1 MARWLV
7 LVVLSAL
14 VFAPPAQAESAR
26 ATASTLSSTMRAAG
40 GSSGGLAIDLDSGR
54 ILMSVRP
61 DSPRIPASVEKLF
74 TTSTALMRFGPDET
88 LETEALARV
97 TPDEFGVLAGNVYL
111 RGQGD
116 PTLGR
121 ERLDDLAGQ
130 LLAAGVSEITG
141 RIVGDE
147 SAWDTR
153 RGPEGWGI
161 DGWVGPLSALV
172 YGRGRVGRGWID
184 NPPLGAA
191 KAFRSAL
198 IRAGIFVDGK
208 ARAGAAPDDAV
219 AIAQASSPPM
229 STLIRLANVPSDNF
243 VAEMLLK
250 AVGRE
255 FGSEGSTRAG
265 ALVARAAMKRIG
277 VAPRIVDGSGLSRSN
292 RTTPRDVVT
301 LLRRLADDPDFF
313 GSLAVAGRTG
323 TLYDRMRRSSAR
335 GRCRG
340 KTGTIVGVSN
350 LAGYCVS
357 RTGDR
362 TAFAFLMNGINI
374 YTARRLQ
381 DRMTIA
387 LAKYAP

>member
-1 MARWLV
+1 
-7 LVVLSAL
+7 
-14 VFAPPAQAESAR
+14 
-26 ATASTLSSTMRAAG
+26 
-40 GSSGGLAIDLDSGR
+40 
-54 ILMSVRP
+54 
-61 DSPRIPASVEKLF
+61 
-74 TTSTALMRFGPDET
+74 
-88 LETEALARV
+88 
-97 TPDEFGVLAGNVYL
+97 VLAGNVYL

-121 ERLDDLAGQ
+121 ERMDALASQ

-141 RIVGDE
+141 KIVGDE

-153 RGPEGWGI
+153 RGPVGWGV

-172 YGRGRVGRGWID
+172 YGRGRVGRSWIKS
-184 NPPLGAA
+184 PPLGAA
-191 KAFRSAL
+191 KAFRSSL
-198 IRAGIFVDGK
+198 RRAGIFVDGK
-208 ARAGAAPDDAV
+208 AAAGATPDDA
-219 AIAQASSPPM
+219 ALLGETASPPM
-229 STLIRLANVPSDNF
+229 RTLIRLANVPSDNF

-255 FGSEGSTRAG
+255 FGSAGSTAAG
-265 ALVARAAMKRIG
+265 AAVARAAMKRLG
-277 VAPRIVDGSGLSRSN
+277 VQPQIVDGSGLSRSN
-292 RTTPRDVVT
+292 RTTPRQVVT
-301 LLRRLADDPDFF
+301 LLRELGDDRDFF
-313 GSLAVAGRTG
+313 RSLAVAGRTG

-340 KTGTIVGVSN
+340 KTGTIIGVSN

-357 RTGDR
+357 RTGGR
-362 TAFAFLMNGINI
+362 TAFAFLMNGVNI